1 MATTLSN
8 FTIEEQL
15 ASSEETLISSGA
27 SEKKFIGSMLLFNT
41 SSSAVEVTLWLILTA
56 TTGATGSGGN
66 HAFVKTIP
74 ANTGL
79 RPSDLFGQVIDNNM
93 KLSGKASVAD
103 VVNILGSGTTE
114 T

>member
-8 FTIEEQL
+8 FTIETQL
-15 ASSEETLISSGA
+15 SASEATLISSGA

-41 SSSAVEVTLWLILTA
+41 SSSAVEVTMWLILA
-56 TTGATGSGGN
+56 TTTGTTGSGGN
-66 HAFVKTIP
+66 YSYVKTIP

-79 RPSDLFGQVIDNNM
+79 RVMDYAGQVLDNSM
-93 KLSGKASVAD
+93 KFSGKADTASVIN
-103 VVNILGSGTTE
+103 VSISGTTE

>member
-15 ASSEETLISSGA
+15 ASSEETLISSGS

-41 SSSAVEVTLWLILTA
+41 SDVKVEVTLWLILTA
-56 TTGATGSGGN
+56 TTGTTGSGGN
-66 HAFVKTIP
+66 HAFFRSIP
-74 ANTGL
+74 PRTGL
-79 RPSDLFGQVIDNNM
+79 RPSDLIGQVIDNSM
-93 KLSGKASVAD
+93 KLSGQADTAD
-103 VVNILGSGTTE
+103 VINVLISGTTE